1 MMKHTLYRL
10 YDHTDRN
17 TLANAI
23 PTVDQANSVLRLL
36 QLEYPNNT
44 IEIETYTR
52 HD

>member
-1 MMKHTLYRL
+1 MTQTLYRL

-23 PTVDQANSVLRLL
+23 PTLDQAQAVLRLL
-36 QLEYPNNT
+36 QLEYPNNN

-52 HD
+52 HA

>member
-1 MMKHTLYRL
+1 MTQTLYRL

-23 PTVDQANSVLRLL
+23 PTLDQAQAVLRLL

>member
-1 MMKHTLYRL
+1 MDTLYRL

-23 PTVDQANSVLRLL
+23 PTLKQAQEVKTLL
-36 QLEYPNNT
+36 EREYPNNH

-52 HD
+52 HA